1 MFLLALDKDDDGDIE
16 FQFKQRC
23 GSWYGK
29 PAFPESTESY
39 DICDYIGPDSIGFF
53 IINGLEVDFLEES
66 VDTWE
71 DPASSYQEAKAAVK
85 TLPVVNDGAERG
97 VKISQKYL
105 EDARK
110 EEVYQNILQVAENDI
125 KLVPNQRKRHI
136 RIIK

>member
-1 MFLLALDKDDDGDIE
+1 MQTFDLG
-16 FQFKQRC
+16 R
-23 GSWYGK
+23 
-29 PAFPESTESY
+29 T
-39 DICDYIGPDSIGFF
+39 
-53 IINGLEVDFLEES
+53 
-66 VDTWE
+66 TWE

>member
-1 MFLLALDKDDDGDIE
+1 M
-16 FQFKQRC
+16 
-23 GSWYGK
+23 
-29 PAFPESTESY
+29 
-39 DICDYIGPDSIGFF
+39 
-53 IINGLEVDFLEES
+53 
-66 VDTWE
+66 
-71 DPASSYQEAKAAVK
+71 AVK

-110 EEVYQNILQVAENDI
+110 EEVYQNYLQVAENDI

>member
-1 MFLLALDKDDDGDIE
+1 M
-16 FQFKQRC
+16 
-23 GSWYGK
+23 
-29 PAFPESTESY
+29 
-39 DICDYIGPDSIGFF
+39 
-53 IINGLEVDFLEES
+53 
-66 VDTWE
+66 
-71 DPASSYQEAKAAVK
+71 AVK

-110 EEVYQNILQVAENDI
+110 EEVYQNILQIAENDI

>member
-1 MFLLALDKDDDGDIE
+1 M
-16 FQFKQRC
+16 
-23 GSWYGK
+23 
-29 PAFPESTESY
+29 
-39 DICDYIGPDSIGFF
+39 
-53 IINGLEVDFLEES
+53 
-66 VDTWE
+66 
-71 DPASSYQEAKAAVK
+71 AVK